1 MQGALR
7 QGCAAEV
14 LAQRNLKG
22 ECAGDTPFLSL
33 MRNGRFSSAFARS
46 RGLGR
51 GGRFYYAGYFF
62 EAANPVELYLDSGA
76 EWEAVRCLLLT
87 RMVGWA
93 LLVRWL

>member
-1 MQGALR
+1 MQGARR

-33 MRNGRFSSAFARS
+33 MRNGRVSSAFARS

-51 GGRFYYAGYFF
+51 GGRFYYAGDNVF
-62 EAANPVELYLDSGA
+62 EAANPVELFLDSGT
-76 EWEAVRCLLLT
+76 EWQAVRVCY
-87 RMVGWA
+87 
-93 LLVRWL
+93 